1 MCAWGFHW
9 FPWGQHLQ
17 RKKANFGCVL
27 IQCCQKR
34 TLFYPD
40 TIYAE
45 LKCYPPLS
53 PLKIERIWSTMLL
66 CVLALS
72 WYWLVGGFPV
82 DVPNSQQWFVT
93 NCHNGPKDMSGFEGS
108 NNWYWQKHFPGQFVG
123 PRPLHGIACS
133 RIRFLFLCWN
143 FSMPHQEL
151 ERLAVAAALTC
162 CLCEADWLFLHGVNG
177 P

>member
-72 WYWLVGGFPV
+72 WYWLFGGFPV

-93 NCHNGPKDMSGFEGS
+93 NCHNGPKDMSRFGGS

-123 PRPLHGIACS
+123 PRPLHSIACS
-133 RIRFLFLCWN
+133 RIRFLFYAEISLCHTKSWKGLQWLQP
-143 FSMPHQEL
+143 S
-151 ERLAVAAALTC
+151 LAVHVRLIDFSC
-162 CLCEADWLFLHGVNG
+162 ME
-177 P
+177 